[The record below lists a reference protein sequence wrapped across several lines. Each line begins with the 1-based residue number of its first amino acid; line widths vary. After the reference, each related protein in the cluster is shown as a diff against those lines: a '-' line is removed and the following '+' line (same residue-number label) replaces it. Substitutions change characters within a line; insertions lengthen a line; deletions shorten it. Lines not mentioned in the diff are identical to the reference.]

1 MISVRFMSSRDAR
14 LRTFVTIAALGTI
27 LCGSTVAHA
36 AEPPAPRSGDLSAH
50 TYYWD
55 RFDEEWKLN
64 GAYPCQLDSAY
75 DYRNPSWPIDLINT
89 TQCNR
94 RVWLYANLDKSGEKK
109 YIPPGAARKITDQ
122 DLKLAMI
129 LRIGARG
136 GCP

>member
-1 MISVRFMSSRDAR
+1 MVGSNSTTRSARTTSADR
-14 LRTFVTIAALGTI
+14 LRQGGRRLPESQHAVLRASR
-27 LCGSTVAHA
+27 STARAV
-36 AEPPAPRSGDLSAH
+36 PRGPTGPGLPQSEL
-50 TYYWD
+50 
-55 RFDEEWKLN
+55 WKLN

-109 YIPPGAARKITDQ
+109 CIPPGAARKITDQ